1 MSASDSAASIALER
15 FPLGAGEGF
24 ELHEHDAHQ
33 LAWARDGVLMVA
45 IGERSWMLP
54 PSLALW
60 IPAGTPHSASAVR
73 SAATLQGV
81 YLPARIR
88 PPWPGPE
95 VVAVTPLLRELID
108 YLCRDGLDAD
118 ARTRAEALVPS
129 LLEPA
134 AGLAIDVPMP
144 GDGRAARIAAGLELD
159 PGDPRDLAAWGRAVG
174 SSARTLS
181 RIFAA
186 ETGLGF
192 GQWRSRLRLR
202 ASLAHLAAGEPVG
215 TTAALVGFASASA
228 YIAAFS
234 QLTGSTPGAY
244 LARLQGMALSRH
256 DVAAERQTGARPSL

>member
-1 MSASDSAASIALER
+1 MSTPSIALAR

-24 ELHEHDAHQ
+24 ATHEHDAHQ
-33 LAWARDGVLMVA
+33 LAWVRDGVLMVG

-54 PSLALW
+54 PALALW
-60 IPAGTPHSASAVR
+60 IPAGTPHSSTAVR
-73 SAATLQGV
+73 SAATMQGV
-81 YLPARIR
+81 YLPAEIVA
-88 PPWPGPE
+88 PWSGPQ
-95 VVAVTPLLRELID
+95 VVTVTPLLRELID
-108 YLCRDGLDAD
+108 YLCRDGLDD
-118 ARTRAEALVPS
+118 EARARAEALVPA

-134 AGLAIDVPMP
+134 DALVIDVPMP
-144 GDGRAARIAAGLELD
+144 RDVRAARIADGLAID
-159 PGDPRDLAAWGRAVG
+159 PGDPRDLAAWGREVG

-215 TTAALVGFASASA
+215 MTAALVGFPSASA
-228 YIAAFS
+228 FIAAFA

-244 LARLQGMALSRH
+244 LARLHGMAPSRH
-256 DVAAERQTGARPSL
+256 DLAV